1 MTRSGASRGAPAPA
15 RREPANGDAVTQSM
29 VVRAEQQS
37 EQRFGS
43 AAWCTSVVLAAV
55 VCVY

>member
-1 MTRSGASRGAPAPA
+1 MTRSGAGRGAPAPA

-43 AAWCTSVVLAAV
+43 AARAAQWSWPRW
-55 VCVY
+55 CVY

>member
-1 MTRSGASRGAPAPA
+1 
-15 RREPANGDAVTQSM
+15 M

-43 AAWCTSVVLAAV
+43 VTRRAAILAAV